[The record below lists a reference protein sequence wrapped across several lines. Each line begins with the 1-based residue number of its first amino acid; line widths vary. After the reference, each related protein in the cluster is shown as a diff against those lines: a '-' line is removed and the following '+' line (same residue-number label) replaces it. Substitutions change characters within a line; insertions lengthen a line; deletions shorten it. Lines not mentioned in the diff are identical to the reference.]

1 MKKVVQFRYFRDYEI
16 KQEIEGSESLSKNY
30 PVTLSA
36 NDLYAGK
43 IFEKYT
49 PITQIGIQGLPGTI
63 FYLNDRT
70 KQNPIILGYT
80 GMYELDL
87 EGYAEINSLQFEL
100 ESIRRIANSD
110 NAYLIIDIIY
120 DSEEVI

>member
-1 MKKVVQFRYFRDYEI
+1 MKQVKQFRYFRDYTE
-16 KQEIEGSESLSKNY
+16 QEQSLSKNY
-30 PVTLSA
+30 PSNLNA
-36 NDLYAGK
+36 NELYVGR
-43 IFEKYT
+43 IFYDYA

-63 FYLNDRT
+63 FYLNDPM
-70 KQNPIILGYT
+70 KQNPIIIGYT
-80 GMYELDL
+80 GLYELDL

-120 DSEEVI
+120 NKEEVI

>member
-1 MKKVVQFRYFRDYEI
+1 
-16 KQEIEGSESLSKNY
+16 
-30 PVTLSA
+30 
-36 NDLYAGK
+36 
-43 IFEKYT
+43 
-49 PITQIGIQGLPGTI
+49 
-63 FYLNDRT
+63 
-70 KQNPIILGYT
+70 
-80 GMYELDL
+80 MYELDL

>member
-1 MKKVVQFRYFRDYEI
+1 MRQIKQFRYFRDYKKEE
-16 KQEIEGSESLSKNY
+16 QSLSKNY
-30 PVTLSA
+30 PLELNA
-36 NDLYAGK
+36 NELYAGN
-43 IFEKYT
+43 IFYNYT

-63 FYLNDRT
+63 FYLNDPTR
-70 KQNPIILGYT
+70 QNPIIIGYT

-120 DSEEVI
+120 DNEEVI